1 MGDHTTADDASR
13 YRFRDEVK
21 AWKAKDPIIRLRLFM
36 EKKGLWNEYYLRAPI
51 KRITGYDVVIP
62 FPKLEDD
69 YMPSI
74 DRIRHGI
81 EELDFFI
88 STIHRFFLFDISDFF
103 ELS

>member
-21 AWKAKDPIIRLRLFM
+21 AWKAKEPIIRLRLFM
-36 EKKGLWNEYYLRAPI
+36 EKKAYGMSI
-51 KRITGYDVVIP
+51 DVVIP

-88 STIHRFFLFDISDFF
+88 SKIHRFFLFDISDFF